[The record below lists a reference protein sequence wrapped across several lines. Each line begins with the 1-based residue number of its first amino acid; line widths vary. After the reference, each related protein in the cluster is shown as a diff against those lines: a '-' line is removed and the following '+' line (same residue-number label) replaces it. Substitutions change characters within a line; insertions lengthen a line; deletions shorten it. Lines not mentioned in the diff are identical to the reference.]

1 MTGKTLKI
9 KTAKRI
15 QRKRRIRS
23 KISGCATLPRVS
35 IFRSNRYI
43 SAQAINDEA
52 AVTLASVHSKTLGL
66 KANKADAEKAAAVFA
81 KNLKDA
87 GINEV
92 TFDRNGFLYHGVVK
106 AFAEALRAN
115 EIKF

>member
-1 MTGKTLKI
+1 MTAKTLKN
-9 KTAKRI
+9 KSAKRV

-23 KISGCATLPRVS
+23 KISGCASLPRVS
-35 IFRSNRYI
+35 VFRSNRYI

-52 AVTLASVHSKTLGL
+52 AVTLAAVHSKTLGL
-66 KANKADAEKAAAVFA
+66 KANKVDAEKTAAVFA

>member
-9 KTAKRI
+9 KAAKRL

-23 KISGCATLPRVS
+23 KISGCASLPRVS
-35 IFRSNRYI
+35 VFRSNRFI
-43 SAQAINDEA
+43 SAQAINDEQGT
-52 AVTLASVHSKTLGL
+52 TLAAVHSKTLGL
-66 KANKADAEKAAAVFA
+66 KANIESAEKAGAVFA
-81 KNLKDA
+81 KTLKDA

>member
-9 KTAKRI
+9 KAAKRL

-23 KISGCATLPRVS
+23 KISGCATLPRISV
-35 IFRSNRYI
+35 FRSNRFI
-43 SAQAINDEA
+43 SAQAINDETGT
-52 AVTLASVHSKTLGL
+52 TLAAVHSKTLGL
-66 KANKADAEKAAAVFA
+66 KANIESAEKAAAVFA
-81 KNLKDA
+81 KTLKDA

-106 AFAEALRAN
+106 AFADSLRAN

>member
-1 MTGKTLKI
+1 MTGKVLKN
-9 KTAKRI
+9 KTAKRV

-23 KISGCATLPRVS
+23 KISGCASLPRVS
-35 IFRSNRYI
+35 VFRSNRYI
-43 SAQAINDEA
+43 SAQAINDEQG
-52 AVTLASVHSKTLGL
+52 VTLASVHSKALGL
-66 KANKADAEKAAAVFA
+66 KANKEDAEKAAAAFA
-81 KNLKDA
+81 KSLKDA

-92 TFDRNGFLYHGVVK
+92 VFDRNGFLYHGVVK

>member
-9 KTAKRI
+9 KAAKRL

-23 KISGCATLPRVS
+23 KISGCATLPRISV
-35 IFRSNRYI
+35 FRSNRFI
-43 SAQAINDEA
+43 SAQAINDEQG
-52 AVTLASVHSKTLGL
+52 VTLAAVHSKTLGL
-66 KANKADAEKAAAVFA
+66 RANIESAQKAAEVFA
-81 KNLKDA
+81 KTLKDA

-106 AFAEALRAN
+106 AFAETLRAN

>member
-1 MTGKTLKI
+1 MTAKTLKN
-9 KTAKRI
+9 KSAKRL

-23 KISGCATLPRVS
+23 KISGCAALPRVS
-35 IFRSNRYI
+35 VFRSNRFI

-52 AVTLASVHSKTLGL
+52 GVTLAQVHSKTLGL
-66 KANKADAEKAAAVFA
+66 KANKADAEKAGAVFA
-81 KNLKDA
+81 QTLKDA

>member
-9 KTAKRI
+9 KAAKRL

-23 KISGCATLPRVS
+23 KISGCAALPRVS
-35 IFRSNRYI
+35 VFRSNRFI
-43 SAQAINDEA
+43 SAQAINDEQG
-52 AVTLASVHSKTLGL
+52 VTLAAVHSKTLGL
-66 KANKADAEKAAAVFA
+66 KANKADAEKVGAEFA
-81 KNLKDA
+81 KTLKAA
-87 GINEV
+87 GINQV
-92 TFDRNGFLYHGVVK
+92 TFDRNGFLYHGVIK